1 MNPSERSLV
10 SAPQAPWRIGVD
22 VGGTFT
28 DMVLRDAAGRFF
40 VFKVPTVPEDP
51 AQGVH
56 DDLKLAAEAFDLG
69 LGRLLGGCELFVH
82 GSTMATNTII
92 ERKGARVG
100 LLTSQGFRD
109 SLEIRR
115 GMREDQWD
123 HRRPFPEVLVPRYL
137 RLPVGGRL
145 DRDGAELRPL
155 IEADVGDAV
164 AVFAE
169 EGVDAI
175 AVSLIN
181 SCLDASHER
190 RCGELLEGAWAGD
203 WVSLSHQIVPVMG
216 EYERTSTTVMNAYL
230 APRVVGYLRRLN
242 ERLLD
247 LGLGHPILLVQSNGG
262 AVSVDQVAARPV
274 NLVLSGPAAGVGAL
288 NHYTHTAGSKNL
300 ICMEIG
306 GTSCDVTLMGEGSIA
321 VTDQLRIEGYDL
333 ATPAID
339 IQTAGAGGGTIA
351 GVDGAGMLTVG
362 PQGAGARP
370 GPACYGF
377 GGDRPTVTDAQL
389 LLGRLRSGNYAGGAV
404 SLNEDL
410 ARQAMETV
418 AEPLGIGVEEAA
430 IGVIRL
436 LEQNLL
442 HVVEKISIERGHNPA
457 RFVLVAAGGAGPM
470 HGAAVARALGCKRL
484 YVPRQAG
491 AFCAFGMLHSDVR
504 HDHLQVLMDDLD
516 AVTGERLEAVYGDLE
531 SAAVPVLESESFG
544 PENRHLQRQLDLR
557 YRSQQWSIRVDVDM
571 AAGFDP
577 QAVRRAF
584 EVEHERQFGHI
595 QPEGGI
601 DITALR
607 LVARGLI
614 ELSQPEALA
623 PAGALPDPES
633 RMVYQDSQT
642 GWSETPVYNGSNLG
656 PGHRLTGPL
665 LIEEPTTTVLAGPGD
680 SLGVDE
686 FGNLAIDVGA
696 IDLGAGS

>member
-1 MNPSERSLV
+1 MNPAANLPVPEPPR
-10 SAPQAPWRIGVD
+10 PPWRIGVD

-28 DMVLRDAAGRFF
+28 DMVLRDAGGRLF
-40 VFKVPTVPEDP
+40 VFKVPSVPEDP
-51 AQGVH
+51 GQGVL

-69 LGRLLGGCELFVH
+69 LGKLLGGCELFVH

-92 ERKGARVG
+92 ERQGARVG

-137 RLPVGGRL
+137 RLPIGGRL
-145 DRDGAELRPL
+145 DRDGAEVAPL
-155 IEADVGDAV
+155 VEADVAKAL

-169 EGVDAI
+169 EGVEAI
-175 AVSLIN
+175 AVCLIN
-181 SCLDASHER
+181 SCLETGHER
-190 RCGELLEGAWAGD
+190 RCGELLAEAWAGD
-203 WVSLSHQIVPVMG
+203 WVSLSHQIVPLMG

-242 ERLLD
+242 DKLLD

-288 NHYTHTAGSKNL
+288 NHYRRTVGSRNL

-306 GTSCDVTLMGEGSIA
+306 GTSCDVTLMGEGAIA
-321 VTDQLRIEGYDL
+321 LTDQLRIEGYDL

-339 IQTAGAGGGTIA
+339 IQTAGAGGGTIS
-351 GVDGAGMLTVG
+351 GVDGAGMLTLG

-377 GGDRPTVTDAQL
+377 GGRQATVTDAQL
-389 LLGRLRSGNYAGGAV
+389 LLGRLRSGSYAGGAI
-404 SLNEDL
+404 SLDEDL
-410 ARQAMETV
+410 ARQAMEAV
-418 AEPLGIGVEEAA
+418 AQPLGIGVEETA

-442 HVVEKISIERGHNPA
+442 HVVEKISIERGHDPA

-470 HGAAVARALGCKRL
+470 HGAAVARALGCGQV

-504 HDHLQVLMDDLD
+504 HDYLQVLVDDLD
-516 AVTGERLEAVYGDLE
+516 AVAGERLEAVFGDLE
-531 SAAVPVLESESFG
+531 SRAEPVLESEGFG
-544 PENRHLQRQLDLR
+544 PQSRHLQRQLDLR
-557 YRSQQWSIRVDVDM
+557 YRSQQWSIRVDVEM
-571 AAGFDP
+571 PGGESGFDAA
-577 QAVRRAF
+577 AVRRAF
-584 EVEHERQFGHI
+584 EVEHERQYGHI

-601 DITALR
+601 DVTALR

-614 ELSQPEALA
+614 ELSEPEPLA
-623 PAGALPDPES
+623 QAGALPEPES
-633 RMVYQDSQT
+633 RMVYQDGET
-642 GWSETPVYNGSNLG
+642 GWLETPVYAGAGLG
-656 PGHRLTGPL
+656 PGHRLQGPL
-665 LIEEPTTTVLAGPGD
+665 LIEEPTTTVVVGPDD
-680 SLGVDE
+680 SLEVDD
-686 FGNLAIDVGA
+686 FGNFAIT
-696 IDLGAGS
+696 LGARP